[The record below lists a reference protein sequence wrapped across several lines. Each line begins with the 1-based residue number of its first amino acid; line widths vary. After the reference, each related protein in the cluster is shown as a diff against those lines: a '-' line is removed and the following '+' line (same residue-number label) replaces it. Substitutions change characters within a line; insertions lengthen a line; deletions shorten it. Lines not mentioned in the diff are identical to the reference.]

1 MAYVIQQGI
10 PSRTDLV
17 FAEQMDIAAAKTVL
31 EVFVEGRGM
40 EHGLIALLLGLPT
53 IPETPCSWNLG

>member
-1 MAYVIQQGI
+1 
-10 PSRTDLV
+10 
-17 FAEQMDIAAAKTVL
+17 MDIAAAKTVL

-53 IPETPCSWNLG
+53 ISETPYSWNLG